1 MKNQNTK
8 SKRLTSALKFERFF
22 ESLPE
27 SKAKRRIDT
36 PEPIRVVIKIELVV
50 LPPMAN

>member
-8 SKRLTSALKFERFF
+8 SKHLTAAQKFERFF
-22 ESLPE
+22 DSLPE

-36 PEPIRVVIKIELVV
+36 PEPIRVVITIELVV
-50 LPPMAN
+50 SPPMAN